1 MLCVTYV
8 FSCILWIV
16 PRHFTQE
23 SLFQMGFYCAQI
35 VSIGITNTPISHRCC
50 LSTKVNAFA
59 TYEFIGNI
67 ISIW

>member
-1 MLCVTYV
+1 
-8 FSCILWIV
+8 
-16 PRHFTQE
+16 
-23 SLFQMGFYCAQI
+23 MGFYCAQI